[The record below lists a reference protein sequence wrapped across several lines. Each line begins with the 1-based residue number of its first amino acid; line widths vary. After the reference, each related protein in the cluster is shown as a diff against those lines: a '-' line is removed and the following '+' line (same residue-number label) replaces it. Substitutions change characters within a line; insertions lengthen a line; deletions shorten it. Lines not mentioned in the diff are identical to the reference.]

1 MTFLQPFILWGLPLV
16 LLPVIIHLINRLR
29 HRPQP
34 WAAMQFLISA
44 NRASTSHAKLRQWL
58 ILLFRCLAVLALV
71 LFISR
76 PLAGGWVG
84 WALSPAPDAI
94 LILLDRSA
102 SMEAKLAGATVTK
115 RQQALKLL
123 AQAAREYQDSSHL
136 VLIDSALRT
145 PQQIASASAL
155 EPPSLTGSTDTAADL
170 PAMMQTAFNW
180 LVENRAGAAEI
191 WIASDLQRSNWHPE
205 ADRWQSTMAKFASLP
220 QRVRVRL
227 LALGGT
233 DEPNAMVSLE
243 DLSRRQ
249 RADTAELDLTVNIQ
263 RNTSTAATFPLT
275 VNLGGARQQFDLA
288 LDGAALR
295 WRHRLELGATNTG
308 GWGSVE
314 LPADGNSRDN
324 VAYFVY
330 GADRQLRATVV
341 SASAPTRKLLQ
352 LAASASPKE
361 AAQSADALM
370 PAEIEGMNLKD
381 RSLLIWQAPLPQ
393 GSVAQ
398 RVRAFVNEGGVVIF
412 FPTGRPDPSRFE
424 NVGWGEVQAA
434 AGNPAFRVAR
444 WEERDGPLAKTD
456 EGLSLPVGELAVQRR
471 QVLAGDLIALAA
483 FEDGTSF
490 LARRALGK
498 GQFLFCATLPE
509 PEWSTLGD
517 GLVLVPMMQRLL
529 ETGSKRLNQESSLVC
544 GELSGAE
551 RTRPWTAVAA
561 SHPQDPQ
568 VEAGVYRSGNRLVA
582 VNRPASEDEPG
593 MLTAEEAERLF
604 GPLPVQM
611 LADRRG
617 RSEQLQGEI
626 WRLFLFGM
634 LLFLLVESLLILPER
649 KVAAPPDRL
658 EAARGPS
665 STASVPEEAA

>member
-102 SMEAKLAGATVTK
+102 SMEARLAGATATK

-123 AQAAREYQDSSHL
+123 TQAAREYQDSSHL

-155 EPPSLTGSTDTAADL
+155 EPPSLTGPTDTAADL
-170 PAMMQTAFNW
+170 PSMMQTAFNW

-205 ADRWQSTMAKFASLP
+205 DDRWQSTLAKFASLP

-233 DEPNAMVSLE
+233 DEPNAMVSVE
-243 DLSRRQ
+243 DLARRQ

-263 RNTSTAATFPLT
+263 RNTSAAGTFPLT

-295 WRHRLELGATNTG
+295 WRHRLELGGTNTG

-330 GADRQLRATVV
+330 GAERQLRATVV
-341 SASAPTRKLLQ
+341 GTSAPTRKLLR
-352 LAASASPKE
+352 LAAVASPKE
-361 AAQSADALM
+361 GAQLADTLT
-370 PAEIEGMNLKD
+370 PIEIESLNLKD

-393 GSVAQ
+393 AAVAQ
-398 RVRAFVNEGGVVIF
+398 RVRDFVSEGGVVIF
-412 FPTGRPDPSRFE
+412 FPVSRPDPGRFE
-424 NVGWGEVQAA
+424 EVGWAEVQAA
-434 AGNPAFRVAR
+434 TGDQPFRVAR
-444 WEERDGPLAKTD
+444 WEEREGALAKTD

-471 QVLAGDLIALAA
+471 QVFAGDLIALAA
-483 FEDGTSF
+483 FEDGTLF
-490 LARRALGK
+490 LARRTLGK

-509 PEWSTLGD
+509 PDWSTLGE
-517 GLVLVPMMQRLL
+517 GLVLVPMLQRLL
-529 ETGSKRLNQESSLVC
+529 ETGSKRLNQESLLVC
-544 GELSGAE
+544 GELSAAE
-551 RTRPWTAVAA
+551 RAQQWTAVSANQAA
-561 SHPQDPQ
+561 DIQ
-568 VEAGVYRSGNRLVA
+568 VQAGVYQSGNRLVA
-582 VNRPASEDEPG
+582 VNRPAAEDEPG
-593 MLTAEEAERLF
+593 ALAAEEAERLF

-611 LADRRG
+611 LEDRRG

-626 WRLFLFGM
+626 WRLFLLGM
-634 LLFLLVESLLILPER
+634 LLFLFVESILILPEKR
-649 KVAAPPDRL
+649 AVTARMEPDT
-658 EAARGPS
+658 GKS
-665 STASVPEEAA
+665 PELDNIP